1 MAAPG
6 EFVQFKNVFDYPY
19 AQRVKVNVSNEFQKI
34 RVFLTNNGF
43 IAVLEEMSTAMMA
56 QVECDGIACQE
67 PPHKLSKLALR
78 RT

>member
-43 IAVLEEMSTAMMA
+43 IAVLEEMSTAR
-56 QVECDGIACQE
+56 
-67 PPHKLSKLALR
+67 KS
-78 RT
+78 